1 MPNTIEIMVRSES
14 GSIGENLGTN
24 FSISS
29 NVGAV
34 VPNTATKNE
43 LISGKILTVDELA
56 STIILT
62 SLSGTCAN
70 TLSINIDKEAVTC
83 YSTSAYNYKAGNT
96 RPLDEDG
103 GILAFQSEE
112 LNSITFDTL
121 LAFQEGEEF
130 NISFLGKEFA
140 VVVETIINEEDGSII
155 KIGTVTSA
163 GLSSG
168 QFDASFSIL
177 DSVEMQF
184 AFFEEGVIYLIKG
197 VQGSALTVEEY
208 ALTDLI
214 SPAH

>member
-1 MPNTIEIMVRSES
+1 MPNTVEIMVRSES
-14 GSIGENLGTN
+14 GSIGENLGPN

-29 NVGAV
+29 NVGV
-34 VPNTATKNE
+34 VIPDTVTKNE

-70 TLSINIDKEAVTC
+70 TLSINIDKEASTC

-121 LAFQEGEEF
+121 LALQEGEEF
-130 NISFLGKEFA
+130 NISFLGKEFT
-140 VVVETIINEEDGSII
+140 VFVETIINEEDGSII
-155 KIGTVTSA
+155 KMGTVTST

-168 QFDASFSIL
+168 QFNALFTTL
-177 DSVEMQF
+177 DSVEIEI
-184 AFFEEGVIYLIKG
+184 AFYEEGVSYLIKG
-197 VQGSALTVEEY
+197 APGSALIVEEY
-208 ALTDLI
+208 SLIDLI
-214 SPAH
+214 SPVY